1 MERIVIK
8 RENSKLNHLIVV
20 MLLLSTSIYGY
31 DLIYDFANE
40 LKQHF
45 FIELFSFLLLIVVSY
60 IFVISKIKNDDY
72 VISIINKKE
81 NELKKTKRA
90 NEALLAGIYQKIIA
104 KFLEWQFTKTE
115 IEIALLLIK
124 GFSIKEIANLRGNSD
139 RTISEHARSIY
150 HKAKVIGRA
159 ELAAFFLED
168 IL

>member
-1 MERIVIK
+1 
-8 RENSKLNHLIVV
+8 

-31 DLIYDFANE
+31 DLVYDFTSK
-40 LKQHF
+40 LTQHF

-60 IFVISKIKNDDY
+60 IFVLSKIKNDDY
-72 VISIINKKE
+72 VIFIINKKE
-81 NELKKTKRA
+81 NELEKTKRI

-139 RTISEHARSIY
+139 RTIGEHASSLY